1 MKILTTALLLSALLS
16 GCASLARQEDC
27 CGAPKEVVYVDKPV
41 AECTRSLRDVTQ
53 VSLTILNYFLEFRG
67 VWLQFFQD
75 GTLLNL
81 ADVPEYVNGTIIARN
96 QARAH

>member
-1 MKILTTALLLSALLS
+1 MRASLPATLLLSALLS

-53 VSLTILNYFLEFRG
+53 VSPCQVCSR
-67 VWLQFFQD
+67 FQVAVR
-75 GTLLNL
+75 
-81 ADVPEYVNGTIIARN
+81 ADSSCAR
-96 QARAH
+96 

>member
-41 AECTRSLRDVTQ
+41 AECTRNVRDVTQ
-53 VSLTILNYFLEFRG
+53 VSPCQVCAR
-67 VWLQFFQD
+67 FQVSVRAD
-75 GTLLNL
+75 G
-81 ADVPEYVNGTIIARN
+81 ACAR
-96 QARAH
+96 

>member
-53 VSLTILNYFLEFRG
+53 VSPCQVCSR
-67 VWLQFFQD
+67 FQVAVR
-75 GTLLNL
+75 
-81 ADVPEYVNGTIIARN
+81 ADSSCAR
-96 QARAH
+96 